1 MIHYMAE
8 THTHEIHTLK
18 RVLLMSK
25 VNDQSNSYSPIQAHV
40 LFLHWF
46 LRCNLKLNAWHN
58 SLHIAES
65 YRIPFYPC
73 DPFPIT
79 FVNSVLASRS
89 HGRAS
94 GRTKAFELK
103 RQLLWFGSRANICHA
118 ITMYSGSYLPASSTS
133 SSLHPSNSKGR
144 LIVSYTVTALC
155 AF

>member
-8 THTHEIHTLK
+8 THTRNSYPEKSTADVKL
-18 RVLLMSK
+18 
-25 VNDQSNSYSPIQAHV
+25 NDQSNSYSPIQAHV

-65 YRIPFYPC
+65 YPC

-103 RQLLWFGSRANICHA
+103 RHMVRFTCQYMSRDHHVAE
-118 ITMYSGSYLPASSTS
+118 SSLPASSTS
-133 SSLHPSNSKGR
+133 NPSLHPSNSKGR